1 MTTVAATLNNGLAE
15 KVNAV
20 TQQQRRLLKRF
31 ESVGHY
37 IGGVCA
43 GMFLPGID
51 QTFDSPVRRVVGRR
65 RPPLLIVEV
74 TDSGSLNFSGAISR
88 LRNGKLVY
96 APIFSYDI
104 SIPYTPRGGGR
115 VLPANN
121 LVLARRAND
130 LLAALIDHAR
140 AVADGD
146 APALDVLRLPR
157 VIRDGNQ
164 IVAEDYS
171 PVLGLEVKN
180 PAANFETVVARK
192 QNPAPKILA
201 RHGIDYPLS
210 MNSVELDDLVA
221 EFCAEFPDCEIDWSS
236 AVSALL
242 FDHDQFE
249 FALPLADALEHA
261 QGAVLAAM
269 RNELPARYRWEASDS
284 DLLTAARNP
293 ADHLRISRLSA
304 VQLFPVETA
313 YDLPGDYAGTVL
325 APVDWQPP
333 APGGGAVLVPVTDDD
348 PAPTLV
354 EAEKKTA

>member
-1 MTTVAATLNNGLAE
+1 MTTVAATLNNGLTE
-15 KVNAV
+15 KVHAV
-20 TQQQRRLLKRF
+20 IQQQRRLLKRF
-31 ESVGHY
+31 ENVSHY

-74 TDSGSLNFSGAISR
+74 TDNGALNFSGAISR

-96 APIFSYDI
+96 SPIFSYDI
-104 SIPYTPRGGGR
+104 SMPYTPRGGGR

-130 LLAALIDHAR
+130 LLSALIERAR
-140 AVADGD
+140 LVAFNMH
-146 APALDVLRLPR
+146 PALDVLRLPR

-171 PVLGLEVKN
+171 DVLGLEVKN
-180 PAANFETVVARK
+180 PAANFETVVVRK
-192 QNPAPKILA
+192 QNPAAKILA
-201 RHGIDYPLS
+201 RHGIEYPLS
-210 MNSVELDDLVA
+210 MNSLELDDLVA

-242 FDHDQFE
+242 FKHDQFE
-249 FALPLADALEHA
+249 FALPLSDALEQA

-269 RNELPARYRWEASDS
+269 RDELPARYRWESSDS
-284 DLLTAARNP
+284 DLMAAARNP
-293 ADHLRISRLSA
+293 AGHLRISRLSA
-304 VQLFPVETA
+304 IQLFPVETA
-313 YDLPGDYAGTVL
+313 YELPGDYAGSVL

-333 APGGGAVLVPVTDDD
+333 APGGGAVFAPADDAPSA
-348 PAPTLV
+348 PALT
-354 EAEKKTA
+354 ARKTA